1 MDVYSLIRDALIVSF
16 PIIDRTVNEDTKQT
30 DGVTRRLWS
39 CGGNDADAWGGAVP
53 KRLNCLLT
61 FS

>member
-1 MDVYSLIRDALIVSF
+1 MDVCGLIRDALIVSF
-16 PIIDRTVNEDTKQT
+16 PIIDRTENEDAKQT
-30 DGVTRRLWS
+30 DGVTRRLRS
-39 CGGNDADAWGGAVP
+39 CGGNDADMGGAAP